1 MSHDFARASIVSI
14 VSLILAGPTA
24 CGSSKSDE
32 VVAVAELAPLGASA
46 VDGTV
51 TFTKKNGEVHV
62 EARINGLQT
71 GDHGFHIHEFGD
83 CSAPDGKSAGE
94 HFNPDAT
101 DHGAP
106 KAPRHHAGDLGNLAG
121 GGSGKQTTLDMKLE
135 GFTLDNGP
143 RGILGRSVV
152 VHAAP
157 DDYTSQPAGNSG
169 ARIACGVIRLRGGD
183 TQPITAPK

>member
-1 MSHDFARASIVSI
+1 MSHEFATASI
-14 VSLILAGPTA
+14 ILLTTVAVA
-24 CGSSKSDE
+24 CGGSKTD
-32 VVAVAELAPLGASA
+32 ATATAELAPLGSSS

-51 TFTKKNGEVHV
+51 TFTPTSSGQIHV

-83 CSAPDGKSAGE
+83 CSAPDGKSAGD
-94 HFNPDAT
+94 HFNPDKT

-106 KAPRHHAGDLGNLAG
+106 KAARHHAGDLGNLAG
-121 GGSGKQTTLDMKLE
+121 AGSGKQTTLDMNIE
-135 GFTLDNGP
+135 GFTLDSGP

-169 ARIACGVIRLRGGD
+169 ARVACGVIRLRGGD
-183 TQPITAPK
+183 TQPVTANK

>member
-1 MSHDFARASIVSI
+1 MSRDFATASL
-14 VSLILAGPTA
+14 VSLLSLVLAGPTGCNA
-24 CGSSKSDE
+24 SKSDE

-46 VDGTV
+46 VGGTV
-51 TFTKKNGEVHV
+51 TFTAKNGKIHV
-62 EARINGLQT
+62 EARIDGLQT

-94 HFNPDAT
+94 HFNPDSS

-106 KAPRHHAGDLGNLAG
+106 KAPKHHAGDLGNLAG
-121 GGSGKQTTLDMKLE
+121 AGSGKQTTLDMNLE
-135 GFTLDNGP
+135 GFTLDTGA

-169 ARIACGVIRLRGGD
+169 ARIACGVIRPRGGD
-183 TQPITAPK
+183 TQPVTAAK